1 MNQLTRTHR
10 YKRETESDAWKRNT
24 AEANSK
30 CTEIPVTPAYKTIVE
45 ETSKLF
51 GGLEICTVDLLHLK
65 SGQDV
70 ILEINDSASGIWES
84 KYGVGQSTDKGCGED
99 NARIRDIVIGK
110 MKALYSDIEPKK
122 VVHQSDE
129 TRKDPKHRPKF
140 SFLKELKKN

>member
-1 MNQLTRTHR
+1 M
-10 YKRETESDAWKRNT
+10 
-24 AEANSK
+24 
-30 CTEIPVTPAYKTIVE
+30 TPAYKTIVE

-99 NARIRDIVIGK
+99 NARIRDIVIEK

-122 VVHQSDE
+122 TSDRDG
-129 TRKDPKHRPKF
+129 TMKKGDNMKHRPKF
-140 SFLKELKKN
+140 SFLKELKKK